1 MNISTSKKHKVP
13 FSLENIIKGMPEN
26 AYVFSEEGKLLTW
39 NIAIEQ
45 TTGFSA
51 NELKNKFVSEFII
64 TKDKEVVVKKFMELL
79 AEGDDNE
86 PFIEY
91 SIKQKSGRI
100 IPVVAMRSLIVI
112 DSEKYIVGMLI
123 DISKL
128 KDNKAK
134 LKARITHV
142 NKFKSQL
149 KEYYSKIE
157 NMNQAE
163 IQLKEKLFINA
174 KNFSNKLINSL
185 PGIFYLYQKKGD
197 NFFLKRWNDNLE
209 LSLGYTKEELYDM
222 QPFQFF
228 SEKEY
233 MKIEKAINQIFTT
246 GVVQISSH
254 IITKS
259 GIEIPYFYKAYIFE
273 NNENAYFM
281 GLGLDISLQLKLEQ
295 EKKQEKAEKHK
306 AQKKLVSKEKELI
319 TTALQISETSK
330 LISSTLKRIDKLA
343 YKNKDSKIVEE
354 LVNIK
359 KDLHQQSTEQDNWEV
374 FKLQFIEV
382 HNDFFSNLKD
392 KHPTLTKSELKFLAY
407 LRINLSSSQI
417 SSIQNVTKEAIKKTR
432 YRIRKKFN
440 LQPKDSLEDYICNF

>member
-1 MNISTSKKHKVP
+1 
-13 FSLENIIKGMPEN
+13 
-26 AYVFSEEGKLLTW
+26 
-39 NIAIEQ
+39 
-45 TTGFSA
+45 
-51 NELKNKFVSEFII
+51 
-64 TKDKEVVVKKFMELL
+64 
-79 AEGDDNE
+79 
-86 PFIEY
+86 
-91 SIKQKSGRI
+91 
-100 IPVVAMRSLIVI
+100 
-112 DSEKYIVGMLI
+112 
-123 DISKL
+123 
-128 KDNKAK
+128 
-134 LKARITHV
+134 
-142 NKFKSQL
+142 
-149 KEYYSKIE
+149 
-157 NMNQAE
+157 
-163 IQLKEKLFINA
+163 
-174 KNFSNKLINSL
+174 
-185 PGIFYLYQKKGD
+185 
-197 NFFLKRWNDNLE
+197 
-209 LSLGYTKEELYDM
+209 
-222 QPFQFF
+222 
-228 SEKEY
+228 
-233 MKIEKAINQIFTT
+233 
-246 GVVQISSH
+246 
-254 IITKS
+254 
-259 GIEIPYFYKAYIFE
+259 
-273 NNENAYFM
+273 M

>member
-1 MNISTSKKHKVP
+1 MTKIE
-13 FSLENIIKGMPEN
+13 L
-26 AYVFSEEGKLLTW
+26 SE
-39 NIAIEQ
+39 
-45 TTGFSA
+45 
-51 NELKNKFVSEFII
+51 
-64 TKDKEVVVKKFMELL
+64 
-79 AEGDDNE
+79 
-86 PFIEY
+86 
-91 SIKQKSGRI
+91 
-100 IPVVAMRSLIVI
+100 
-112 DSEKYIVGMLI
+112 
-123 DISKL
+123 
-128 KDNKAK
+128 
-134 LKARITHV
+134 
-142 NKFKSQL
+142 KFKSQL

-382 HNDFFSNLKD
+382 HNDFFSNLFIILND
-392 KHPTLTKSELKFLAY
+392 
-407 LRINLSSSQI
+407 LSQPGLFW
-417 SSIQNVTKEAIKKTR
+417 
-432 YRIRKKFN
+432 IR
-440 LQPKDSLEDYICNF
+440 SLS